1 MIGFK
6 GLLTRYAVAFA
17 LLAAL
22 LFWTFGRID
31 GMLAAKDAATSDAS
45 VHQLAQHPALQRFRA
60 RLAQVEAA
68 KVAVMRAQH
77 QTADSLRLALQL
89 GQRVDTV
96 VVLQEIARA
105 DSTAY
110 ASCSV
115 ALSACE
121 QRAAS
126 AEREADSLAARLT
139 AQLRVGKCRILFLPC
154 PSRTAMFFI
163 GGALGAAAA
172 VKLK

>member
-1 MIGFK
+1 MIGLK
-6 GLLTRYAVAFA
+6 GLLARYAVAFA
-17 LLAAL
+17 LVAAL
-22 LFWTFGRID
+22 LFWAFGRID
-31 GMLAAKDAATSDAS
+31 GMLSTKDATTSEAS
-45 VHQLAQHPALQRFRA
+45 IRQLASHPALQRFRQ

-68 KVAVMRAQH
+68 KVLAMRAQH

-96 VVLQEIARA
+96 VILQEIARA
-105 DSTAY
+105 DSSAY

-115 ALSACE
+115 ALTACE
-121 QRAAS
+121 QRALS
-126 AEREADSLAARLT
+126 AEQEADSLTMRLT

-154 PSRTAMFFI
+154 PSRTAMLFI
-163 GGALGAAAA
+163 GAGLGAAAA